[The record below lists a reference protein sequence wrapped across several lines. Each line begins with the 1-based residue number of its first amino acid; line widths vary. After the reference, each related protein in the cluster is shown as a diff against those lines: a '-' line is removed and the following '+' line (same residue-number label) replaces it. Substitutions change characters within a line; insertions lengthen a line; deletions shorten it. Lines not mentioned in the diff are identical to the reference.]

1 MDSKIQVKLTV
12 DMVEQGFNKLIEL
25 DSVLQ
30 ALSEILDDTV
40 TEIIIKKIPIRKVSG
55 EEKL

>member
-1 MDSKIQVKLTV
+1 MDKAKVKITV
-12 DMVEQGFNKLIEL
+12 DMVEQGFNKQIEP
-25 DSVLQ
+25 DGVLQ

-40 TEIIIKKIPIRKVSG
+40 KEIIIKKIPIRKVSG